1 MKEKVFLID
10 GSGYIFRAYFG
21 IRPLTS
27 KKGVPTNAVYGFAT
41 MLLKLIKEQKP
52 KYLAIAFDTKEKTFR
67 HDLYDQYK
75 ANRPPA
81 PDDLIPQFPLI
92 HSLVDALQI
101 PRLVIPGYEAD
112 DLLGTMARRATEAG
126 HEVVIVTGDKDLMQL
141 VTPQVAI
148 LDEMRGAHKGGKGW
162 VDAQAVEEKFG
173 VPPDKVIEVLA
184 LMGDSSDNVPGVK
197 GIGQKTAALLIQEYG
212 TVENVLANIEN
223 IKQKGRREKLDAGR
237 DMALLSKQLV
247 TIPTDIPLD
256 IALSDLLY
264 QRDDDEPL
272 IRLFQELSFERLLKD
287 PALNLSASSIPV
299 ANDKQEGLNDV
310 PITKSEF
317 VQKNTTI
324 TLDKYTQIQTKAA
337 LDELVKVLEGAS
349 IVAIDTETDSLTPTQ
364 ANLLGLSVSWEEGEA
379 AYIPIAHNTDEAQ
392 LPWTQ
397 VQARFKVLFDNPE
410 ITWVAQNGKYDQLV
424 LSRAGLDNLY
434 VHGDPM
440 IASYLLYADGV
451 SHSLDEM
458 SARHLNHQP
467 IAYNEL
473 CGSGKDAISFA
484 DVPLQK
490 QLHTLRKMLI

>member
-1 MKEKVFLID
+1 
-10 GSGYIFRAYFG
+10 
-21 IRPLTS
+21 
-27 KKGVPTNAVYGFAT
+27 
-41 MLLKLIKEQKP
+41 
-52 KYLAIAFDTKEKTFR
+52 
-67 HDLYDQYK
+67 
-75 ANRPPA
+75 
-81 PDDLIPQFPLI
+81 
-92 HSLVDALQI
+92 
-101 PRLVIPGYEAD
+101 
-112 DLLGTMARRATEAG
+112 MARRATEAG

-324 TLDKYTQIQTKAA
+324 ALDKYTQIQTNAA

-440 IASYLLYADGV
+440 IASYLLYADGFLTV
-451 SHSLDEM
+451 WM
-458 SARHLNHQP
+458 
-467 IAYNEL
+467 
-473 CGSGKDAISFA
+473 K
-484 DVPLQK
+484 
-490 QLHTLRKMLI
+490 